1 MSKQLNWG
9 ILSTAKI
16 GLRDV
21 IPAIQKSDLGNVVAI
36 CSRDIENAKQ
46 AAKKLD
52 IPTFYG
58 NYEDLIN
65 DNCVDVIYNPLPNKL
80 HIPFTIKAIKSGKH
94 VLCEKPISTNYREV
108 LELLEIKKEYPNCKV
123 MEAFMYRFHP
133 QWELVKKIIR
143 SGEIGQI
150 KHLNSTFCYFNNDP
164 LNIKNQAD
172 LGGGG
177 LLDVGCYCVNFS
189 RFIFEDDPYNTDS
202 FMEFDPVFKTDRIA
216 SGLLK
221 FKNGSATFMCGM
233 QVEFDQKA
241 EIFGSLGKIE
251 VAIPFND
258 AMDLTRKVTIKKNRK
273 ITVHEFEAI
282 NPFLVMINDFSKSII
297 NNSTV
302 TISLED
308 SLANMKVISQL
319 FSNYK

>member
-108 LELLEIKKEYPNCKV
+108 LELLEIKKE
-123 MEAFMYRFHP
+123 
-133 QWELVKKIIR
+133 
-143 SGEIGQI
+143 G
-150 KHLNSTFCYFNNDP
+150 
-164 LNIKNQAD
+164 
-172 LGGGG
+172 
-177 LLDVGCYCVNFS
+177 S
-189 RFIFEDDPYNTDS
+189 RQ
-202 FMEFDPVFKTDRIA
+202 
-216 SGLLK
+216 LK
-221 FKNGSATFMCGM
+221 G
-233 QVEFDQKA
+233 
-241 EIFGSLGKIE
+241 
-251 VAIPFND
+251 
-258 AMDLTRKVTIKKNRK
+258 
-273 ITVHEFEAI
+273 
-282 NPFLVMINDFSKSII
+282 
-297 NNSTV
+297 
-302 TISLED
+302 
-308 SLANMKVISQL
+308 
-319 FSNYK
+319 Y